1 MPAGRT
7 RETENGFDTAPVSA
21 AEHGS
26 QARVD
31 KVSPAELD
39 AQAERDE
46 LLWLMSDAKGRRFI
60 WRRLAEAGIY
70 RSTFT
75 GDALTSAFK
84 EGERNVGIRLMT
96 LILQHCPERLSQMQK
111 EARTN
116 ERRNANGNGRNDAP
130 GR

>member
-1 MPAGRT
+1 MRET
-7 RETENGFDTAPVSA
+7 REARDTASVPGT
-21 AEHGS
+21 EHES

-31 KVSPAELD
+31 KARQAELD

-46 LLWLMSDAKGRRFI
+46 LLWVMSDAKGRRFM
-60 WRRLAEAGIY
+60 WRRLADAGIY
-70 RSTFT
+70 RTTFT

-84 EGERNVGIRLMT
+84 EGERNAGIRLMT

-116 ERRNANGNGRNDAP
+116 ERRKES
-130 GR
+130 